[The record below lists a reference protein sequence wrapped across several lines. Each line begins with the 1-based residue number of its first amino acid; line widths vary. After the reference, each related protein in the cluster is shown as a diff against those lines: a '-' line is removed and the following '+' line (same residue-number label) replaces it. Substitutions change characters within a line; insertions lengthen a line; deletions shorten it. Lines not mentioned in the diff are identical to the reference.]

1 MINPKLRVLLC
12 DKNEDLSF
20 MIGEYLKRG
29 DLEVDQFNDSKA
41 GYEASQNNTYN
52 IYIFDVTL
60 FEKNGLEMI
69 DKVHAANP
77 EAVVVLL
84 KPRSIVLDRLYVE
97 NEIILSKPFGIH
109 DLVSAIGTKKRSKTN
124 LLKGGSVKSER
135 LNAIN
140 TTTYMIGN
148 YKFEVQRFKLTLNNQ
163 TRELTT
169 KEAALLLLIAEN
181 PNCFV
186 ERDFILEK
194 IWKTSNADYGAKRS
208 MDVYLCKLRQ
218 YLKDDPSIYII
229 NIHGKGYKFIAPV
242 ELV

>member
-1 MINPKLRVLLC
+1 MIDPKLRVLLC

-148 YKFEVQRFKLTLNNQ
+148 YKFEVQRYKLTLNNQ

-169 KEAALLLLIAEN
+169 K
-181 PNCFV
+181 
-186 ERDFILEK
+186 
-194 IWKTSNADYGAKRS
+194 
-208 MDVYLCKLRQ
+208 
-218 YLKDDPSIYII
+218 
-229 NIHGKGYKFIAPV
+229 
-242 ELV
+242 